1 MGLTMEV
8 LIVTMKKGGGDKCG
22 PKNFPTIRLQ
32 MTTLIKLLLVEA
44 TVSCLTWRVV
54 FFIHYLLPVLRR
66 AVSLIRC
73 TELAN
78 RGCTSQWINQTIH
91 VFLYSGV
98 LSRDY
103 HILVQILYFCTLS
116 CIHQQQL
123 VYICSK
129 LENKCRL
136 IRNTSS

>member
-1 MGLTMEV
+1 MNKLTNDNGTQKYDVVMGLTMEV
-8 LIVTMKKGGGDKCG
+8 LIVTMKRGGGDKCG

-66 AVSLIRC
+66 AVSLIRY

-78 RGCTSQWINQTIH
+78 RGCTSQ
-91 VFLYSGV
+91 
-98 LSRDY
+98 
-103 HILVQILYFCTLS
+103 
-116 CIHQQQL
+116 
-123 VYICSK
+123 
-129 LENKCRL
+129 
-136 IRNTSS
+136 